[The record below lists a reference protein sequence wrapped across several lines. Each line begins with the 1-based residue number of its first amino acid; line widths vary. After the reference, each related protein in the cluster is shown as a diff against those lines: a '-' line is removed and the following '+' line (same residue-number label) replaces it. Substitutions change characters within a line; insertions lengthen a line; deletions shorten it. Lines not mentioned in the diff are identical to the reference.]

1 MPKIVGDYL
10 DISDCNLSMGKIY
23 TTKFGGLLGVDNFNP
38 KGDTVLLMQKIV
50 KGDPFNPFYG
60 VRGEI
65 AEKIVKRYFD
75 ETKVE
80 YKWYGGDTDTYD
92 MFNNPAFGGNL
103 DFAIRSKIG
112 ISSFEV
118 KSKNIKDFDFIKRN
132 GIQPVHIAQ
141 AQLGVYLSNYNNGYV
156 AYVFF
161 TDKQEEKIA
170 NKTFDINVDWTTEMF
185 KDQMLIYNCF
195 FDENQIAEKMQEAYD
210 YYLECVMEK
219 KIPLKDISDKVL
231 NKLGLSRPVNIFA
244 RGINNS
250 TNQL

>member
-50 KGDPFNPFYG
+50 KGDQFNPLYG
-60 VRGEI
+60 LRGDI
-65 AEKIVKRYFD
+65 GEKIVKRYFD

-103 DFAIRSKIG
+103 DFVIRSKIG
-112 ISSFEV
+112 LSSFEV

-132 GIQPVHIAQ
+132 GIQPVHLAQ

-185 KDQMLIYNCF
+185 KNQMLIYNCF
-195 FDENQIAEKMQEAYD
+195 FDENQITEKMQEAYD
-210 YYLECVMEK
+210 YYLECLMEK
-219 KIPLKDISDKVL
+219 KIPLKDISNKAL
-231 NKLGLSRPVNIFA
+231 NKLGIVRPINIFA